1 MCEFLCPG
9 TEQSE
14 QGDPLDPLRGEEA
27 VDSGQVW
34 DKRSPTSSQYGQV
47 ESLSLIFP
55 ISCSCYTRF
64 SHMLIIEICR
74 KL

>member
-27 VDSGQVW
+27 VGSGQV
-34 DKRSPTSSQYGQV
+34 
-47 ESLSLIFP
+47 
-55 ISCSCYTRF
+55 
-64 SHMLIIEICR
+64 
-74 KL
+74 